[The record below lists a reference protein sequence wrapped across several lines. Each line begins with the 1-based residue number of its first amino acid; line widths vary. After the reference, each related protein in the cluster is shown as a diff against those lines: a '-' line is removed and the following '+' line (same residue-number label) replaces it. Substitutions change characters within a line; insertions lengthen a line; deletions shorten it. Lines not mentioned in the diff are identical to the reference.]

1 MINSRLHCS
10 ARVSRPVESAPW
22 GYDSPNRFVNVGL
35 VLTSDCSPESILQ
48 ILQGIER
55 DMGSGSHRSVTGT
68 YADRIIDI
76 DIIAVD
82 EMIIS
87 TSELT
92 IPHPHMA
99 QRRFVLEPMAE
110 IAPHWTHPILHKT
123 ASQLLL
129 LLQD

>member
-1 MINSRLHCS
+1 
-10 ARVSRPVESAPW
+10 
-22 GYDSPNRFVNVGL
+22 
-35 VLTSDCSPESILQ
+35 
-48 ILQGIER
+48 
-55 DMGSGSHRSVTGT
+55 MGSGSHRSVTGT

-82 EMIIS
+82 ETVIS
-87 TSELT
+87 TPKLT
-92 IPHPHMA
+92 VPHPHMA